1 MKTSVELDASK
12 VEIAKK
18 LSKSSTLREL
28 LDYALDALIAQ
39 SRRQAMDDLLGTDFF
54 EGDIN
59 KMRGRNERT
68 GDSSVWIDSSK
79 PKENRGKSY
88 LQS

>member
-1 MKTSVELDASK
+1 MKTSVELDKSK

-28 LDYALDALIAQ
+28 LDKALDALIAQ

-54 EGDIN
+54 EGNLD
-59 KMRGRNERT
+59 KMRGRNERA
-68 GDSSVWIDSSK
+68 G
-79 PKENRGKSY
+79 
-88 LQS
+88 